1 MKHYTISNCIY
12 VWHTC
17 ANEISSNT
25 TENRQLSAP
34 WYVTLLEIQHLL
46 SSFLQ
51 SGSSCI

>member
-1 MKHYTISNCIY
+1 MKRYTISNCVY
-12 VWHTC
+12 VRHTC
-17 ANEISSNT
+17 ANEISHKQHY
-25 TENRQLSAP
+25 RKQLSAA